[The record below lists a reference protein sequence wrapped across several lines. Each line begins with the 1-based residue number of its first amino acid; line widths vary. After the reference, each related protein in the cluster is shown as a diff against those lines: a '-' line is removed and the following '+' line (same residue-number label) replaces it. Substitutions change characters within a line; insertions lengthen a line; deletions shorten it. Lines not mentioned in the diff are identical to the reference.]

1 MTTFRIEDFIDRQTI
16 APIHIR
22 VLALCTVLMFID
34 GFDVFMVGKI
44 APAIAA
50 GFGETPAAMTLVFVL
65 QQVGLAVGA
74 FAVTPL
80 SDRWGRRRM
89 LAISGVL
96 FGVLTLASVFAQSL
110 FQLAVLR
117 GLSGVFLSAVLPT
130 ALALVGEVTPRHR
143 RASFITVALAGYSAG
158 AAAGAAVAAWLI
170 DLYGWQSGFW
180 IGGLLPLACVPLIL
194 LLLPESLQYMVARNR
209 NDPAIPRTLRRF
221 DPGLTLT
228 GDELF
233 EVGVGSARSGK
244 ASVVEI
250 FRDGRARTTIILWL
264 CCLLS
269 MGNIALLAA
278 WLPTFFQEM
287 GGIPIQRFAI
297 SSMIAFGG
305 GVAGTLVAGVL
316 MDRYGATRMITAFY
330 IGIAASLVALGQ
342 VPFEHAGFNFLLLA
356 WAFFQSGGQA
366 GLNTLIVQL
375 YPASARSTGLGWA
388 GGAGRIGGVISPVL
402 GGLAVSS
409 HLSLEMTLLLVALV
423 PIGVVLLVLC
433 LRSAQSER
441 ERGIPATA

>member
-1 MTTFRIEDFIDRQTI
+1 MTLFRIEDFIDRQRI

-22 VLALCTVLMFID
+22 VLVLCTVMMFID

-50 GFGETPAAMTLVFVL
+50 GFGETPAAMTIVFVL
-65 QQVGLAVGA
+65 QQLGLAVGA
-74 FAVTPL
+74 FAMTPL

-89 LAISGVL
+89 LVVASML
-96 FGVLTLASVFAQSL
+96 FGVMMIASVFVHSL
-110 FQLAVLR
+110 LQLAILR
-117 GLSGVFLSAVLPT
+117 GLSGVFLASVLPT
-130 ALALVGEVTPRHR
+130 ALALVGEATPRHR
-143 RASFITVALAGYSAG
+143 RASFITIALAGYSAG

-170 DLYGWQSGFW
+170 DLYGWESGFW
-180 IGGLLPLACVPLIL
+180 IGGVLPLVCVPLIL
-194 LLLPESLQYMVARNR
+194 WLVPESLQYMVTRDRDN
-209 NDPAIPRTLRRF
+209 PAIARTLRRF
-221 DPGLTLT
+221 EPALALT
-228 GDELF
+228 GNERF
-233 EVGVGSARSGK
+233 EVGDGSAKSGK
-244 ASVVEI
+244 ASVMEI
-250 FRDGRARTTIILWL
+250 FTDGRARTTIILWA

-287 GGIPIQRFAI
+287 GGIPIQLFAI
-297 SSMIAFGG
+297 SAMIAFGG

-316 MDRYGATRMITAFY
+316 MDRFGASRTIIAFY
-330 IGIAASLVALGQ
+330 VGLAVALVALGQ
-342 VPFEHAGFNFLLLA
+342 VPFAHAGFNLLLIA
-356 WAFFQSGGQA
+356 WAFLQSGGQA

-409 HLSLEMTLLLVALV
+409 HLSLGMTLLLVGLV
-423 PIGVVLLVLC
+423 PLGVALLVLC
-433 LRSAQSER
+433 LRKGTER
-441 ERGIPATA
+441 PAPAMAAA

>member
-50 GFGETPAAMTLVFVL
+50 GFGETPAAMTIVFVL

-74 FAVTPL
+74 FAMTPL

-130 ALALVGEVTPRHR
+130 ALALVGEATPRHR
-143 RASFITVALAGYSAG
+143 RASFITIALAGYSAG

-180 IGGLLPLACVPLIL
+180 IAGLLPLACIPLIL

-221 DPGLTLT
+221 DPSLALT
-228 GDELF
+228 GDEVF
-233 EVGVGSARSGK
+233 EVGDGSAKSGK
-244 ASVVEI
+244 ASVFEI

-330 IGIAASLVALGQ
+330 IGIAVSLIALGQ
-342 VPFEHAGFNFLLLA
+342 VPFEHVGFNVLLIA

-366 GLNTLIVQL
+366 GLNTMIVQL